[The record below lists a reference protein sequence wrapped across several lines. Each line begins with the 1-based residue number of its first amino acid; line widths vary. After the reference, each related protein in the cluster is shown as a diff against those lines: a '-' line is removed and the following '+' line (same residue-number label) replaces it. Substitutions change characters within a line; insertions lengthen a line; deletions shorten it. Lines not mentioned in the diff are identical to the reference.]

1 MSMNDDMTPIREI
14 RERPRLTSVTGRSR
28 DELAEERAAAR
39 ADIAF
44 TRGLAGNPRH
54 ARIGAVP
61 AVQPSPSGLIG
72 LAQAQ
77 EMVQSAVTGAVE
89 GVHSFYR
96 GLLGDERWRDAY
108 TRYHSMGA
116 VSVDAN
122 RGIIGGQPA
131 DHFDAPGTPLPDGAS
146 YRPHRPIEAE
156 PFYMNAALDAD
167 TTQDAEGRSG
177 YISSS
182 GRGQEEPQQT
192 GSAADGEFVESMEVE
207 DNEPAMSQADAGT
220 PEGASGEEGPP
231 FPCNQCDFEAGSKRG
246 LKAHKT
252 TKHPASTAD
261 ED

>member
-39 ADIAF
+39 ADVAF

-61 AVQPSPSGLIG
+61 TVQPSPSGLIG

-89 GVHSFYR
+89 GVHAFYR
-96 GLLGDERWRDAY
+96 DLLGEERWRDAY

-116 VSVDAN
+116 VSVDPN
-122 RGIIGGQPA
+122 RGIIGGRPA
-131 DHFDAPGTPLPDGAS
+131 AEHDTEPYYP
-146 YRPHRPIEAE
+146 YRPIEEE
-156 PFYMNAALDAD
+156 PYFMESSLEAAHDAD
-167 TTQDAEGRSG
+167 EGRSG

-182 GRGQEEPQQT
+182 GRDGEPQQSGT
-192 GSAADGEFVESMEVE
+192 APGGESVELMEVE

-220 PEGASGEEGPP
+220 PEGASREEGPP
-231 FPCNQCDFEAGSKRG
+231 FPCDQCDFQAGSARG

-252 TKHPASTAD
+252 TKHPTSTAD